1 MGSYVLG
8 EARESACMTS
18 ADLPWREAQAALALL
33 PATVSKGF
41 LSNR

>member
-1 MGSYVLG
+1 MAATCWGK
-8 EARESACMTS
+8 ARESARTTS